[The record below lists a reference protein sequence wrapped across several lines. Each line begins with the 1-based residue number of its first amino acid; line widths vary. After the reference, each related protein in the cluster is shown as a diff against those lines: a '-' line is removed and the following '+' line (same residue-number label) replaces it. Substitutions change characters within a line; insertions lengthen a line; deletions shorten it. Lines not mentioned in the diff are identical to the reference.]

1 VILSYNVVSLNF
13 TVIPTTIPDQ
23 YSVTLN
29 ITYST
34 TLPKPALKVVP
45 YQLQFSF
52 FPEDVP
58 NGRYPCSLSITNTH
72 PTANVRDISVDAS
85 QLDADQPNG
94 LRIHIQ
100 FEDGTSVYQ
109 IGTLAGK
116 ATTTVACYATLDGD
130 SVPTHSA
137 GNIVVQG
144 TYDYT
149 LDGDI
154 LQGTTVTKVP
164 VTYIRPPELSYTPIP
179 FTYDQTDP
187 TNPVLSY
194 AGTGFVYTV
203 TSERPGYPL
212 NLVKPSGSLFGGH
225 NLAAFLQTNGGTT
238 SLDVLNANQA
248 NSFWHADFSKQ
259 T

>member
-1 VILSYNVVSLNF
+1 
-13 TVIPTTIPDQ
+13 
-23 YSVTLN
+23 
-29 ITYST
+29 
-34 TLPKPALKVVP
+34 
-45 YQLQFSF
+45 
-52 FPEDVP
+52 
-58 NGRYPCSLSITNTH
+58 
-72 PTANVRDISVDAS
+72 DISVDVS

-116 ATTTVACYATLDGD
+116 AATTVACYATLDGD
-130 SVPTHSA
+130 NVPTHSA

-164 VTYIRPPELSYTPIP
+164 VTYTRPPELEFDPLK

-187 TNPVLSY
+187 ANPVLTY
-194 AGTGFVYTV
+194 DGGGFAYRVR
-203 TSERPGYPL
+203 SERSGKVL
-212 NLVKPSGSLFGGH
+212 NLLKASGLPF
-225 NLAAFLQTNGGTT
+225 
-238 SLDVLNANQA
+238 
-248 NSFWHADFSKQ
+248 
-259 T
+259 